1 MDVAEILVKEPSEY
15 RNLLQQ
21 NLRAGMS
28 FPAARS
34 SALIGYI
41 QEKIA
46 SGLNTLGTSPEHI
59 ELVLSSPNNILGIE
73 YCKALLRLNSRIIP
87 HALLRKGNGYHDT
100 DFSLL
105 SDEKFPSASGIRNF
119 MKKSEKAGQSADFSR
134 LIPSASVSGFL
145 DSLEKGAW
153 LSDSA
158 LDLPLH
164 YKLLLESEETL
175 QMYPDLSDVLVRRI
189 LKSRNQYEGFSQFAD
204 LLKTRDITRSAI
216 CRSLVR
222 IFLNQKT
229 KAPGHIPYARVLG
242 FRKSSAPLLSQIK
255 KNSSIPLI
263 TKAADASSI
272 LDENALQLFHETC
285 EASNLYEML
294 LCHKTGLP
302 FIHEM
307 KKPLRII

>member
-1 MDVAEILVKEPSEY
+1 
-15 RNLLQQ
+15 
-21 NLRAGMS
+21 MS

-41 QEKIA
+41 QKKIA
-46 SGLNTLGTSPEHI
+46 SGLNTLGTSSEHI

-87 HALLRKGNGYHDT
+87 HALLRKGSGYHDT

-105 SDEKFPSASGIRNF
+105 SDEKFPSASGIRNL

-134 LIPSASVSGFL
+134 LIPSASISGFL

-175 QMYPDLSDVLVRRI
+175 QMYQDLSDALIRRI
-189 LKSRNQYEGFSQFAD
+189 LKFRNQYEGFSQFAD

-242 FRKSSAPLLSQIK
+242 FRKSSAPLLSLIK
-255 KNSSIPLI
+255 KKSSISLI
-263 TKAADASSI
+263 TKAADASAI
-272 LDENALQLFHETC
+272 LDENAFQLFHETC

>member
-1 MDVAEILVKEPSEY
+1 M
-15 RNLLQQ
+15 
-21 NLRAGMS
+21 
-28 FPAARS
+28 
-34 SALIGYI
+34 
-41 QEKIA
+41 
-46 SGLNTLGTSPEHI
+46 
-59 ELVLSSPNNILGIE
+59 
-73 YCKALLRLNSRIIP
+73 
-87 HALLRKGNGYHDT
+87 
-100 DFSLL
+100 
-105 SDEKFPSASGIRNF
+105 
-119 MKKSEKAGQSADFSR
+119 
-134 LIPSASVSGFL
+134 IPSASISGFL

-175 QMYPDLSDVLVRRI
+175 QMYPDLSDALIRRI